1 MSNSTI
7 TIHND
12 TKKPMAFKVKTT
24 APKVYCVR
32 PNASTIPPAS
42 SLDVSIIF
50 QGLSTPPSLGDKCK
64 DKLKIV
70 SLPCD
75 ASLEAKDVSG
85 KWSELE
91 AAAGGA
97 TTDIK
102 LKVSYVFDN
111 EPIIEESTTPSA
123 QQKDTQIKKKPA
135 NNNTLGD
142 STRIAIDDS
151 YKVNKISKENAEDI
165 DKIIDNS
172 KLKSSN
178 VNDDSGVTSALKEK
192 ADELKQ
198 IKKDPKD
205 ITEKKSTTTTS
216 PASVQQTQGTNIYII
231 AIIFVLLA
239 YFLSRFL
246 F

>member
-7 TIHND
+7 RIHND

-32 PNASTIPPAS
+32 PNASTVPPAS

-70 SLPCD
+70 SVPCD

-102 LKVSYVFDN
+102 LKVTYVFDN
-111 EPIIEESTTPSA
+111 EPIIEESTTPLA
-123 QQKDTQIKKKPA
+123 QQKDTQIKKRIA
-135 NNNTLGD
+135 NNNTLAD
-142 STRIAIDDS
+142 STKTTIDDS
-151 YKVNKISKENAEDI
+151 YKVNKISKDNVEDI
-165 DKIIDNS
+165 EKILDNS
-172 KLKSSN
+172 KLKSLN

-205 ITEKKSTTTTS
+205 ITEEKSTSSS
-216 PASVQQTQGTNIYII
+216 PSKSVQQTQGTNIYII
-231 AIIFVLLA
+231 AVILVLLA

-246 F
+246 